1 MILVQRLRLR
11 DTARAIDLLAGAA
24 IVSVAVALA
33 GLVWRIAGHADT
45 GAITVPSSARARAVT
60 VDTGPALAWSPFGSP
75 TAADATAATT
85 IQAVLKGVVFA
96 RPAELSV
103 AFVAIGSE
111 PAKPVKVGDAV
122 AGAAITEIRR
132 DRIILNNAGRLEYLA
147 FPDPF
152 GTATPTPGQGAP
164 PPAPGQPA
172 PPTAAPAPAQP
183 GAQAVLS
190 RLNATQVPGG
200 YAVGANPP
208 PGMRAGDVVQS
219 VNGAAMTDSSAVD
232 AAIASA
238 GTSGQAQITIL
249 RDGKPITVTVPIR

>member
-1 MILVQRLRLR
+1 MIVLQRLRSPG
-11 DTARAIDLLAGAA
+11 RAIDLLAGVA
-24 IVSVAVALA
+24 IVSVAFALA
-33 GLVWRIAGHADT
+33 GLVWRMAGHADT
-45 GAITVPSSARARAVT
+45 GAITVPSAARARSVAI
-60 VDTGPALAWSPFGSP
+60 DPAPALAWSPFGSP
-75 TAADATAATT
+75 TAADATAATS

-96 RPAELSV
+96 RPAELST
-103 AFVAIGSE
+103 AFVAIGNE
-111 PAKPVKVGDAV
+111 PAKPVRAGDAV
-122 AGAAITEIRR
+122 AGATITEIRR
-132 DRIILNNAGRLEYLA
+132 DRIILNNGGRLEYLA

-152 GTATPTPGQGAP
+152 GLATPAPGTAA

-172 PPTAAPAPAQP
+172 PPQPQPAAATPP

-219 VNGAAMTDSSAVD
+219 VNGAAMTDQSAVN

-238 GTSGQAQITIL
+238 GMTGQAQVTIL

>member
-11 DTARAIDLLAGAA
+11 DTTRAIDLLAGAA

-103 AFVAIGSE
+103 AFVALGSE
-111 PAKPVKVGDAV
+111 AAKPVKVGDAV

-152 GTATPTPGQGAP
+152 GVATPAPGQGTP

-219 VNGAAMTDSSAVD
+219 VNGAAMTDPSAVD